1 MTKNKTAITLMIE
14 RTPDAQVGRPAGHGQ
29 THLTIPLQSVQY
41 WYPQCINQ
49 NQVHH
54 PKPRFV
60 RLVLE
65 E

>member
-1 MTKNKTAITLMIE
+1 MIE